1 MMLNDRK
8 YKQIVNEWFARL
20 EKGYAQPPYTKHE
33 LKVLDEVMQKHNLK
47 LNEAPADFMA
57 SPQIFEDYI
66 VEHYV
71 FQDQKVDGL
80 DTLYALVVNKP
91 EIVKIID
98 TKYSRNLQST
108 KYSMSSSEKQL
119 FDIIM
124 RNINIKNGNPSEL
137 WFSIIYN
144 GKVKGG
150 VAGRSIVS
158 DVEVGNDD
166 VSLKNYSSLSS
177 VDFGSLSGKEWK
189 KVYDIIQMSSLI
201 TGKEVNISMTRDSI
215 EKQLEILSNPDIQA
229 QIGEM
234 IQLSKTSNIQALKM
248 IAARFQNLLG
258 SDNPADLNKLI
269 DSFLGAVNDA
279 IEVKLR
285 AVNYWGIIVNNTVYL
300 ETTDNIYNAL
310 KSDVKSNKLSPAII
324 QFKGSKLYVNGT
336 YIHREIVN

>member
-1 MMLNDRK
+1 MLNDRK

-20 EKGYAQPPYTKHE
+20 EKGYAEPPYTKHE

-66 VEHYV
+66 GEHYV
-71 FQDQKVDGL
+71 FQDQQVDGL
-80 DTLYALVVNKP
+80 DALYALVVNKP

-108 KYSMSSSEKQL
+108 KYVMSSSEKQL

-137 WFSIIYN
+137 WFSIVYN

-166 VSLKNYSSLSS
+166 VSLKNYSKLNT
-177 VDFGSLSGKEWK
+177 VDFGSLSGPTWESI
-189 KVYDIIQMSSLI
+189 YDIIQISSLI
-201 TGKEVNISMTRDSI
+201 TGEKVNISMTRDSI
-215 EKQLEILSNPDIQA
+215 NNQLNLLSNSDTQR
-229 QIGEM
+229 QIGEL
-234 IQLSKTSNIQALKM
+234 IQLSKTTDIKAIKTIGSK
-248 IAARFQNLLG
+248 FENLIG
-258 SDNPADLNKLI
+258 SDNPADLNKII
-269 DSFLGAVNDA
+269 DSVLREIDLSIESKLKAVG
-279 IEVKLR
+279 
-285 AVNYWGIIVNNTVYL
+285 YWGIIINNTVYL
-300 ETTDNIYNAL
+300 ETTENMFNAL
-310 KSDVKSNKLSPAII
+310 KSDTKTNRLSPAII
-324 QFKGSKLYVNGT
+324 QFKGSKLYVNGN